1 MQENNEALFSQ
12 KEAPEYLHDQTNRP
26 QALII

>member
-1 MQENNEALFSQ
+1 MQENEALFSQ

-26 QALII
+26 QALTI